1 MTCINVCNTCMISCI
16 LMKRFLSFIS
26 HIERSPKSLPLT
38 LRKSIR
44 HDARSTAGS
53 NLSNIML
60 LFDKVSIDDIRL
72 NDIDNFEY
80 SPILPENQ
88 WRVNMVKE
96 ITDVQADQLNAENF
110 SRQLLEE
117 MMEYLCTS

>member
-1 MTCINVCNTCMISCI
+1 MYIIIVEYYQLSGKVHIKNI

-80 SPILPENQ
+80 SPSLPENQ
-88 WRVNMVKE
+88 W
-96 ITDVQADQLNAENF
+96 VQGKT
-110 SRQLLEE
+110 S
-117 MMEYLCTS
+117 YL